1 MPNNYFFSII
11 LIISLMPGCG
21 IYIHNSLEKMSSE
34 QRINYLRSMSTD
46 DLCGGFNNIL
56 VKPETEKDIRNILI
70 EREQER
76 CDARGKVKV
85 VYLKNFK
92 PYEKSNSTSSLD
104 IKPVILPNINS
115 DQNENLMKERHLAV
129 MNGQKV
135 TPIDNNF
142 TTKQDK
148 IKFVIVSEERWTEI
162 LATRKKQIEGDWLQ
176 DLAVSLAER
185 SQENLKKDDLQLS
198 SEFKLMSYIITNYV
212 FKDKDSNAIL
222 PKIKISLYDTGL
234 NDDILSE
241 SNKNFLNIINKL
253 YSKEDSKVLTRN
265 ATSSDRKT
273 KEINK
278 QNSDIK
284 NQVKLKKH
292 STDKKEAT
300 KKITEDNS
308 KKTEESSTKEN
319 IEPQKTQDIKENQ
332 QSLDKKE
339 PIKIKS
345 FFDL

>member
-1 MPNNYFFSII
+1 VETFQRFFPQD
-11 LIISLMPGCG
+11 PGKFCTLF
-21 IYIHNSLEKMSSE
+21 S
-34 QRINYLRSMSTD
+34 
-46 DLCGGFNNIL
+46 
-56 VKPETEKDIRNILI
+56 
-70 EREQER
+70 
-76 CDARGKVKV
+76 
-85 VYLKNFK
+85 
-92 PYEKSNSTSSLD
+92 
-104 IKPVILPNINS
+104 
-115 DQNENLMKERHLAV
+115 
-129 MNGQKV
+129 

-273 KEINK
+273 KEINQEYNKESIKTEPEKRIEATTQEINK